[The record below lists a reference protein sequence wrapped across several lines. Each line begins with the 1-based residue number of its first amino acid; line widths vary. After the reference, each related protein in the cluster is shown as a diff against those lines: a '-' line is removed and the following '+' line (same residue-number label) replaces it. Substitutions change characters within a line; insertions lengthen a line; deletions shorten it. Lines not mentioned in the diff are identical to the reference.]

1 MGFNSGFKGLKKG
14 RAIPILPPVPS
25 WQVINFTFAQRLLEY
40 EIRRFLYMVVSGCSI
55 QGKYERQRNKYC

>member
-40 EIRRFLYMVVSGCSI
+40 EIKRFL
-55 QGKYERQRNKYC
+55 